1 MNQPYISPRVAKE
14 IADRAERERNLA
26 LGDICDA
33 IRFSKHDLTSMDDDA
48 FELANE
54 TFRILNDEEDDKEG
68 RIRDLYDARVWKLA
82 EWIRDDG
89 GYYAN
94 QLKRKLGL

>member
-1 MNQPYISPRVAKE
+1 MGTPHLSEKVIYEA
-14 IADRAERERNLA
+14 ADRAERERNLA

-33 IRFSKHDLTSMDDDA
+33 IRFSKLDLTSMDDDA

-82 EWIRDDG
+82 EWVHDDG

>member
-1 MNQPYISPRVAKE
+1 MNQPYISEKVRYELEA
-14 IADRAERERNLA
+14 RAESERNRK

-48 FELANE
+48 FELANQ

-68 RIRDLYDARVWKLA
+68 RIRDLYDARVLKLA
-82 EWIRDDG
+82 EWILDDK
-89 GYYAN
+89 GYYSG

>member
-1 MNQPYISPRVAKE
+1 MNQPYISPKVE
-14 IADRAERERNLA
+14 YELADRAERERNLA
-26 LGDICDA
+26 LGEICDA

-54 TFRILNDEEDDKEG
+54 TFRILNDCEDDVEG
-68 RIRDLYDARVWKLA
+68 RIRDLYEARVWKLA
-82 EWIRDDG
+82 EWILDDK
-89 GYYAN
+89 GYYSG